1 VIIYEVTLEV
11 NLSVQTSF
19 LVWLREHILEME
31 AFDGF
36 GKGIIHEA
44 EDSQEGTF
52 SLVVTYPVRD
62 RSALEHYFQ
71 DGAGRMRADGLT
83 RFPDKF
89 RASRRILK
97 PLEEN

>member
-1 VIIYEVTLEV
+1 MIIYEVTLEV
-11 NLSVQTSF
+11 NLSIKAPF

-36 GKGIIHEA
+36 GPGNLYEA
-44 EDSQEGTF
+44 EDSPEGTF
-52 SLVVTYPVRD
+52 SLVVGYPVRD

-71 DGAGRMRADGLT
+71 EGAGKMRGDGLA

-89 RASRRILK
+89 QASRRILRQLK
-97 PLEEN
+97 EN